1 MERFQNVSLYKTIT
15 ALKQTFFAEVSSVS
29 IEAKV
34 THFSFRNCLDPK
46 SFNNKHHL
54 QPAAVNPVARLLH
67 LPPKSVD
74 DGSDVSSWGEL
85 ENFSTTGDESSSTKG
100 CDFGVIP
107 LASSAAGECFEAIG
121 CRSSSKESSIA
132 DLLTS
137 SHYNCQTELPNTEHK
152 GGLNF
157 IFVT

>member
-1 MERFQNVSLYKTIT
+1 MFEIAAAASTS
-15 ALKQTFFAEVSSVS
+15 ASVS
-29 IEAKV
+29 KSNSELSV
-34 THFSFRNCLDPK
+34 RNCLDPK
-46 SFNNKHHL
+46 SFNNHHL

-107 LASSAAGECFEAIG
+107 LASSAAGECFEEIG

-137 SHYNCQTELPNTEHK
+137 SHY
-152 GGLNF
+152 
-157 IFVT
+157 